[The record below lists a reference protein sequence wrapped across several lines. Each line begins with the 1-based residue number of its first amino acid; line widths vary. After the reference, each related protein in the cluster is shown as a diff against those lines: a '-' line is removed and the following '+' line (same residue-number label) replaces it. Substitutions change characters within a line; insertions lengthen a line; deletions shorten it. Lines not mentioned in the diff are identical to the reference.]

1 MPFLIDGHNLIPHM
15 PGMSLQDLDDETKL
29 IQVLQ
34 EYARIAQTNLEVYF
48 DRAAPGHIGT
58 RQLGRIKVVFVSS
71 RIIADEQIIKRIRSL
86 GNSIKNWVVVTSD
99 QRIQVEAKAVRSG
112 VMGSDDFAR
121 KMINTLEIQEDAG
134 ANPPEISPRE
144 VDEWLL
150 LFRGKK

>member
-34 EYARIAQTNLEVYF
+34 EYSRIAQTNLEVYF

-99 QRIQVEAKAVRSG
+99 QRIQVEAKAVRAG

-121 KMINTLEIQEDAG
+121 KMTNTLEIQEDAG
-134 ANPPEISPRE
+134 ANPPEISPKE